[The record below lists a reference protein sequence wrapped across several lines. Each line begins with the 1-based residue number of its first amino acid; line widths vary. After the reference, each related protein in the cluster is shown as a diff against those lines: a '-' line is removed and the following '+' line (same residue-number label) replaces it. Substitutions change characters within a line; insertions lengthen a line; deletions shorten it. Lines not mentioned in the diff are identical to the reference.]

1 MGEVEAKTA
10 VVVVAVMDV
19 GAWVSGGSG
28 SSIAGQIVAAA
39 AMVIARFTRG
49 GCCSRCAVF
58 GNR

>member
-1 MGEVEAKTA
+1 
-10 VVVVAVMDV
+10 MDV

-28 SSIAGQIVAAA
+28 SSTAGQIVAAA

-58 GNR
+58 GSR